1 MGKNSALTKR
11 LEPDSGHE
19 SLSSVSVA
27 FNLKLLLINVEAPSR
42 ILPENAVSL
51 PIVQKTGR
59 TRVSIGGII
68 VAGFF
73 FIENESNDVVRASS
87 IERLLQ
93 LRTDDVIGRDR

>member
-19 SLSSVSVA
+19 SLASVSAA
-27 FNLKLLLINVEAPSR
+27 FGLKLLLVDIEAASR
-42 ILPENAVSL
+42 VLPEDAVSL
-51 PIVQKTGR
+51 PIAQKTGR
-59 TRVSIGGII
+59 AGISIGAII
-68 VAGFF
+68 VRSLF

-93 LRTDDVIGRDR
+93 LRADDVIGRR